1 MELKGKVISID
12 MRTAYWGSNQSEV
25 LKVTIDFGDPYTSL
39 SLQRPLVERDLWVI
53 GMPVSITITR
63 GEPNA

>member
-1 MELKGKVISID
+1 MELKGKVVSID
-12 MRTAYWGSNQSEV
+12 MRTAYRGSNPSEI
-25 LKVTIDFGDPYTSL
+25 LRITIDFEDTYTSL

-53 GMPVSITITR
+53 GMPVSITVTR